1 MQIRLPMQH
10 IVQMQGSS
18 CWCRWLLY
26 GSISTQLLSPLRLF
40 WDQRGGLPNNPNA
53 VNYERETES
62 RQQIYTHEAVGTTT
76 CRTDTQSSTYTPTW
90 WRQSTIPHGDAEQCN
105 NAHRHMPNCCCCF
118 VLVLFNRWWRK
129 KIFDLINAWFV
140 YPAVLRLAD
149 EFNLK
154 CYNSSF
160 LSSSLWLSR
169 LELIGGISVIQYM

>member
-1 MQIRLPMQH
+1 MQH

-90 WRQSTIPHGDAEQCN
+90 WRQSTIPHGDAVQCS
-105 NAHRHMPNCCCCF
+105 NAHRHMPNRCCCCF

-129 KIFDLINAWFV
+129 EIFDLINVVFILQSFV
-140 YPAVLRLAD
+140 LQMNLTS
-149 EFNLK
+149 LK
-154 CYNSSF
+154 CYNSNF
-160 LSSSLWLSR
+160 LSPSLWLSR
-169 LELIGGISVIQYM
+169 LQLIGGVSVIQHM